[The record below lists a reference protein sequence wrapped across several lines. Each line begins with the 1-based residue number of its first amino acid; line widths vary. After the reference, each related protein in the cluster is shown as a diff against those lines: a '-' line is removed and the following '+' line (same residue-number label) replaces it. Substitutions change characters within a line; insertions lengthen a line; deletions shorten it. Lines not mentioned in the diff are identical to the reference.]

1 MQESL
6 IIQRFS
12 DRIEKV
18 KHSICIPLKVAVFKS
33 REREKQKIVQGILE
47 HHDQRITERFFKRS
61 IEIKQQIKRD

>member
-1 MQESL
+1 MQESS

-33 REREKQKIVQGILE
+33 REREKQNDSSRNFG
-47 HHDQRITERFFKRS
+47 TS
-61 IEIKQQIKRD
+61 